1 MGVRRPA
8 SISRATVAGA
18 VLILGLVPSTVSAK
32 TVQGVGSTTIPIV
45 GGTVAPII
53 VPSASIA
60 PRIVPPAGG
69 ASATTAPADDPS
81 DGEPSEEF
89 TAPPSANSSGS
100 AASSGSSGTARSE
113 AAPVETPVSPVAA
126 PAVAGPPLPPTS
138 AARPAIK
145 TTTPETTRPTTALTP
160 PPTTRVSTNTTAV
173 VSTTTTTRPPTTTRA
188 TTTTTTT
195 TTTATTTTRVPTTT
209 TSVPPA
215 SSLEPEVRALAKGAL
230 RSFSVD
236 GQTAVISLRAD
247 QLKLAQLFLQR
258 YGKRVRIRLGN
269 FAYPIAPNDATKGPV
284 DCGTVP
290 APAPASSALR
300 WSTRPSVLTVNSGAD
315 FAAIVSVANPG
326 SVPVAYRAGN
336 SITGVIS
343 RRGERTIV
351 ATFDGSSDGAGSAA
365 GSATRT
371 GQLLR
376 GQSTRIVG
384 LASTASCARKLG
396 WALPPGAYDVR
407 FIVGPRS
414 NTPAKSTEA
423 TKATRATRANATNP
437 VGDPL
442 LVSTPFALTIT

>member
-1 MGVRRPA
+1 M
-8 SISRATVAGA
+8 
-18 VLILGLVPSTVSAK
+18 
-32 TVQGVGSTTIPIV
+32 
-45 GGTVAPII
+45 
-53 VPSASIA
+53 
-60 PRIVPPAGG
+60 
-69 ASATTAPADDPS
+69 
-81 DGEPSEEF
+81 
-89 TAPPSANSSGS
+89 
-100 AASSGSSGTARSE
+100 
-113 AAPVETPVSPVAA
+113 
-126 PAVAGPPLPPTS
+126 
-138 AARPAIK
+138 
-145 TTTPETTRPTTALTP
+145 
-160 PPTTRVSTNTTAV
+160 
-173 VSTTTTTRPPTTTRA
+173 
-188 TTTTTTT
+188 
-195 TTTATTTTRVPTTT
+195 
-209 TSVPPA
+209 
-215 SSLEPEVRALAKGAL
+215 
-230 RSFSVD
+230 
-236 GQTAVISLRAD
+236 ISLRAD

-269 FAYPIAPNDATKGPV
+269 FAYPSAPNDATKGPV

-290 APAPASSALR
+290 ASAPASSALR

-407 FIVGPRS
+407 FIVDPGTT
-414 NTPAKSTEA
+414 TPAKSTR
-423 TKATRATRANATNP
+423 ATRATTTNSA
-437 VGDPL
+437 GDPM
-442 LVSTPFALTIT
+442 LVSAPFALTIT